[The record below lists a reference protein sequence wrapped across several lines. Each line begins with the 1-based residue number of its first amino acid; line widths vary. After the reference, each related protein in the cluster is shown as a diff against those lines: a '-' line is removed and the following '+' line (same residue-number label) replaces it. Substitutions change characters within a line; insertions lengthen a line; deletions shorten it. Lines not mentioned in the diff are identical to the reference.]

1 MKRYILL
8 LLAVA
13 FTSMMTHA
21 QETSISDA
29 TTSVVA
35 VDSVAVAAD
44 TATVE
49 KRDKSSRFLPTSRR
63 IDRHVDRN
71 KFVYKGEVMLGLA
84 ASHGKL
90 SVEDSELMLLVDDIN
105 IGLNSTTVKP
115 FLAFAYRD
123 NRSVGM
129 RFGYEYIR
137 GDLGNIAL
145 NLGSAADLSFSLS
158 DLGLKSEN
166 FSWSLFHRNYIGLD
180 RRGIVGAIIESEL
193 MVKTGTMNFYTA
205 DDEGVA
211 QSSLSRNFAA
221 RLNFNPGLAVY
232 VFPQVCVT
240 VTVGIGG
247 LYYNN
252 VRLMDAN
259 DEVVGRRDR
268 TGLKFKFNIADIQIG
283 IVAHLWNKNKK

>member
-1 MKRYILL
+1 
-8 LLAVA
+8 
-13 FTSMMTHA
+13 
-21 QETSISDA
+21 
-29 TTSVVA
+29 
-35 VDSVAVAAD
+35 
-44 TATVE
+44 
-49 KRDKSSRFLPTSRR
+49 
-63 IDRHVDRN
+63 
-71 KFVYKGEVMLGLA
+71 
-84 ASHGKL
+84 
-90 SVEDSELMLLVDDIN
+90 
-105 IGLNSTTVKP
+105 
-115 FLAFAYRD
+115 
-123 NRSVGM
+123 
-129 RFGYEYIR
+129 
-137 GDLGNIAL
+137 
-145 NLGSAADLSFSLS
+145 
-158 DLGLKSEN
+158 
-166 FSWSLFHRNYIGLD
+166 
-180 RRGIVGAIIESEL
+180 

>member
-8 LLAVA
+8 LLAAA

-21 QETSISDA
+21 QETSISDV

-35 VDSVAVAAD
+35 ADNVAVAAD

-137 GDLGNIAL
+137 GDLGCRPLVLA
-145 NLGSAADLSFSLS
+145 GG
-158 DLGLKSEN
+158 LGLEERELLVVVLPPQLYRSRP
-166 FSWSLFHRNYIGLD
+166 SRHRWCDY
-180 RRGIVGAIIESEL
+180 RVGADGQDGYDEL
-193 MVKTGTMNFYTA
+193 
-205 DDEGVA
+205 
-211 QSSLSRNFAA
+211 
-221 RLNFNPGLAVY
+221 
-232 VFPQVCVT
+232 
-240 VTVGIGG
+240 
-247 LYYNN
+247 LY
-252 VRLMDAN
+252 R
-259 DEVVGRRDR
+259 
-268 TGLKFKFNIADIQIG
+268 
-283 IVAHLWNKNKK
+283 